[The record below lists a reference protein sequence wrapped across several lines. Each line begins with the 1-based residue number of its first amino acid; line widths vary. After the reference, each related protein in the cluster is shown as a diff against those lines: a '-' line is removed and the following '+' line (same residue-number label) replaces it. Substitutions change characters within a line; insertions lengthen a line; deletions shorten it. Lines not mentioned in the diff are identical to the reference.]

1 MNEIKILLERLEQIQ
16 KAAGEAMQILQRISS
31 TGKHAPQESVAYDP
45 DQYLHHW
52 TCENTENTSREK
64 RCEEY
69 E

>member
-1 MNEIKILLERLEQIQ
+1 MDEINILLERLEQIQ

-31 TGKHAPQESVAYDP
+31 TGTCGSQKGVSYDP

-64 RCEEY
+64 RREEY

>member
-1 MNEIKILLERLEQIQ
+1 MDEIKILLERLEQIQ

-31 TGKHAPQESVAYDP
+31 TGNRGLQEGVSYDP

-64 RCEEY
+64 RREEY

>member
-1 MNEIKILLERLEQIQ
+1 MDEIKILLERLEQIQ
-16 KAAGEAMQILQRISS
+16 KAAGEAMQILQCISS
-31 TGKHAPQESVAYDP
+31 SGKHDPQEGVTYDP
-45 DQYLHHW
+45 DQYLYQW